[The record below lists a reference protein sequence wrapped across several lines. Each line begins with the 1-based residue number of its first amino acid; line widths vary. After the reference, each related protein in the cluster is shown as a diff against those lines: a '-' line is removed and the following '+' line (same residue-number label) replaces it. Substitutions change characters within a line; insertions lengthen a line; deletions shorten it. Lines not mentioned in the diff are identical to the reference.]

1 MFNYKTFNNIAEDG
15 LDILRNKKFKEVSE
29 KPDGILLRSY
39 NISNKD
45 FEDNL
50 LCIARAG
57 AGTNNIPIEDAT
69 KKGIVVFNTPGANAN
84 AVKELVICGM
94 LLSSRGI
101 IEGIEFAKKL
111 DFEDAESLNKAM
123 EAQKKAFA
131 GNELAGKTLG
141 IIGLGSIGSMLAQ
154 AAHTLG
160 MRLVGYDPYISIEGA
175 WRLPADVEKAE
186 TMEALLQQS
195 DYVSLHV
202 PLVEDTKNLIN
213 KSNLKKFK
221 NGARLINL
229 SRGGI
234 VNTDDVIAGL
244 ENGNLGRFVT
254 DFPTPELIK
263 RSVDKNDVVLLPHL
277 GASTKEAEVN
287 CAVMAANQMV
297 NYLQDGTILNSVNFP
312 RISLSR
318 GTNHRLVIINHNE
331 PGMISKIAD
340 SIAAFD
346 INIAE
351 MTNKSRDEIA
361 INLIDLESQASK
373 QLIEQ
378 LKSVEHVMSVRSLDI
393 DSQEL

>member
-1 MFNYKTFNNIAEDG
+1 MFNFKTFNNIAEDG
-15 LDILRNKKFKEVSE
+15 LDILRNNQFKEVSE

-39 NISNKD
+39 NISDKD

-101 IEGIEFAKKL
+101 VDGIEFAKKL
-111 DFEDAESLNKAM
+111 ELEDAEGLNKAM
-123 EAQKKAFA
+123 EAQKKVFA

-141 IIGLGSIGSMLAQ
+141 IVGLGSIGSMLAQ

-160 MRLVGYDPYISIEGA
+160 MKLVGYDPYISIEGA

-186 TMEALLQQS
+186 TMEDLLHQS

-221 NGARLINL
+221 KGARLINL

-234 VNTDDVIAGL
+234 VNTPDVISEL

-263 RSVDKNDVVLLPHL
+263 RSANKNDVVLLPHL

-340 SIAAFD
+340 SIAACN

-361 INLIDLESQASK
+361 INLIDLECEASN

-378 LKSVEHVMSVRSLDI
+378 LRSVGHVISVRSLNI
-393 DSQEL
+393 RS

>member
-1 MFNYKTFNNIAEDG
+1 MFNFKTFNNIAEDG
-15 LDILRNKKFKEVSE
+15 LDILRNNQFKEVSE

-39 NISNKD
+39 NISDKD

-57 AGTNNIPIEDAT
+57 AGTNNIPIGDAT

-101 IEGIEFAKKL
+101 VDGIEFAKKL
-111 DFEDAESLNKAM
+111 ELEDAEGLNKAM

-141 IIGLGSIGSMLAQ
+141 IVGLGSIGSMLAQ

-160 MRLVGYDPYISIEGA
+160 MKLVGYDPYISIEGA

-186 TMEALLQQS
+186 TMEDLLHQS

-221 NGARLINL
+221 KGARLINL

-234 VNTDDVIAGL
+234 VNTLDVISEL

-263 RSVDKNDVVLLPHL
+263 RSANKNDVVLLPHL

-340 SIAAFD
+340 SIAACN

-361 INLIDLESQASK
+361 INLIDLECEASN

-378 LKSVEHVMSVRSLDI
+378 LRSVEHVMSVRSLNI
-393 DSQEL
+393 RS

>member
-1 MFNYKTFNNIAEDG
+1 MFNFKTFNNIAEDG
-15 LDILRNKKFKEVSE
+15 LDILRNNQFKEVSE

-39 NISNKD
+39 NISDKD

-84 AVKELVICGM
+84 AVKELVVCGM

-101 IEGIEFAKKL
+101 IDGIEFAKKL
-111 DFEDAESLNKAM
+111 ELEDAEGLNKAM

-141 IIGLGSIGSMLAQ
+141 IVGLGSIGSMLAQ

-160 MRLVGYDPYISIEGA
+160 MKLVGYDPYISIEGA

-186 TMEALLQQS
+186 TMEDLLHQS

-221 NGARLINL
+221 KGARLINL

-234 VNTDDVIAGL
+234 VNTLDVISEL

-263 RSVDKNDVVLLPHL
+263 RSANKNDVVLLPHL

-340 SIAAFD
+340 SIAACN

-361 INLIDLESQASK
+361 INLIDLECEASN

-378 LKSVEHVMSVRSLDI
+378 LRSVEHVMSVRSLNI
-393 DSQEL
+393 PS